1 MDRFTNIKT
10 GARNVMSWVA
20 RLTAAIIAIATMAS
34 AAAQTPEWN
43 RIVEAAKAEGKVT
56 LYSGHVGVPYHPE
69 VAKMFEAKYGI
80 HVEILDLR
88 ASDLAERI
96 RTEQATKRIAAD
108 VILNGAG
115 TLWLMKNQGV
125 LAAYGDLPDL
135 GRLRADVEKDD
146 ARLPIYIQGYGIAVN
161 TRLVKDGERPRSW
174 KDILDP
180 KWKGKILADD
190 VRSLGGGSTMFAT
203 TYANFGREFHEKLA
217 TQDPQF
223 SRTVRENA
231 RRVARGEFAI
241 YIPFSLPDLLLNKNL
256 PIAGITPV
264 EGDVYAQFDL
274 SAVKDAPHP
283 NAARLLM
290 NFFLSEEAQLV
301 YVRSAR
307 VPTIKG
313 LESKIPADVK
323 DIVTA
328 KLLGTSDPARIDADL
343 KLANEIYK

>member
-1 MDRFTNIKT
+1 
-10 GARNVMSWVA
+10 MSWVT

-43 RIVEAAKAEGKVT
+43 KIVEAAKAEGKVT

-161 TRLVKDGERPRSW
+161 TARQGWRAPEELEGSSRSEVE
-174 KDILDP
+174 
-180 KWKGKILADD
+180 G
-190 VRSLGGGSTMFAT
+190 
-203 TYANFGREFHEKLA
+203 
-217 TQDPQF
+217 QDP
-223 SRTVRENA
+223 RRRRALA
-231 RRVARGEFAI
+231 RRRIE
-241 YIPFSLPDLLLNKNL
+241 
-256 PIAGITPV
+256 
-264 EGDVYAQFDL
+264 DVCDHLRKF
-274 SAVKDAPHP
+274 
-283 NAARLLM
+283 R
-290 NFFLSEEAQLV
+290 
-301 YVRSAR
+301 
-307 VPTIKG
+307 T
-313 LESKIPADVK
+313 
-323 DIVTA
+323 
-328 KLLGTSDPARIDADL
+328 
-343 KLANEIYK
+343 